1 MEGNILIAQKMGLP
15 RLLQQSLVVSDKD
28 VELAKKCLSYL
39 IQEMKK
45 FTENTMNR
53 NPVWIPFSQVLAE
66 ILPSE
71 KGTDNRFTKRL
82 FSFLTII
89 TLSRAHLR
97 SRLEYGEESLVIAN
111 LEYDLYEVLDIT
123 QNLHG
128 IPPYK
133 LKFFKEFFLPLYKRK
148 QTPDTNVD
156 DNGKQERII
165 AVTTRE
171 LCELYKEET
180 GKTITTNNLKQNYLN
195 EFVNNGLIDEEDSV
209 LDRRQKIYYPLIDLP
224 SVGDDGKKQEEGQTD
239 EIKKLSISD
248 RLDNIL
254 Q

>member
-1 MEGNILIAQKMGLP
+1 MVYHP
-15 RLLQQSLVVSDKD
+15 TS
-28 VELAKKCLSYL
+28 
-39 IQEMKK
+39 
-45 FTENTMNR
+45 
-53 NPVWIPFSQVLAE
+53 
-66 ILPSE
+66 
-71 KGTDNRFTKRL
+71 
-82 FSFLTII
+82 
-89 TLSRAHLR
+89 
-97 SRLEYGEESLVIAN
+97 
-111 LEYDLYEVLDIT
+111 
-123 QNLHG
+123 
-128 IPPYK
+128 

-156 DNGKQERII
+156 DNGKQEPII